1 MTAQLVQHSS
11 DTSPSG
17 KVTYSIWVWSTVAA
31 RHVSASAISTHA
43 MLAPRFTLC
52 PVSHGRTCSIG
63 ALPANQAVELMVTD
77 QVRSTATIGSPI
89 TLAVTVAGASL
100 SPAEAA
106 VTTVVGQPGQGGTP
120 SPAPV
125 LPPTTLIPI
134 PGATIT
140 PDGLTGLFPTVT
152 PAPSPSRKST
162 HQARRLAGITQT
174 SSALPLDPRLI
185 GGQLAG
191 LAVLAAA
198 ITMVV
203 ARLSLR
209 TPQTSG
215 AVGSS
220 QGGSSPGGSS
230 PGGPGTGGPGTGES
244 GPGESGTG
252 ESGTGESGT
261 ADAGTGEAGKKDETS
276 GDKPAS

>member
-1 MTAQLVQHSS
+1 
-11 DTSPSG
+11 
-17 KVTYSIWVWSTVAA
+17 
-31 RHVSASAISTHA
+31 
-43 MLAPRFTLC
+43 
-52 PVSHGRTCSIG
+52 
-63 ALPANQAVELMVTD
+63 MVTD

-106 VTTVVGQPGQGGTP
+106 VTTVVGQPGQGGT

-152 PAPSPSRKST
+152 PAPSPSKST

-215 AVGSS
+215 AAGSS
-220 QGGSSPGGSS
+220 LGGPG
-230 PGGPGTGGPGTGES
+230 PGGPITGGPA
-244 GPGESGTG
+244 TG
-252 ESGTGESGT
+252 ESGTAVAGTADAGT
-261 ADAGTGEAGKKDETS
+261 ADAGTGDAGTGEAGQEDETS
-276 GDKPAS
+276 GDKPTS

>member
-1 MTAQLVQHSS
+1 VTAQLVQFNS

-63 ALPANQAVELMVTD
+63 ALPANQAFELMVTD

-89 TLAVTVAGASL
+89 TLAVTVSGTSL
-100 SPAEAA
+100 SPTEAA
-106 VTTVVGQPGQGGTP
+106 VTTVVGQPGQGGT

-140 PDGLTGLFPTVT
+140 PDGLIPTVT
-152 PAPSPSRKST
+152 PQPSPSGKST

-215 AVGSS
+215 AAGSN
-220 QGGSSPGGSS
+220 
-230 PGGPGTGGPGTGES
+230 PGGPGAGGPA
-244 GPGESGTG
+244 
-252 ESGTGESGT
+252 TGESGT
-261 ADAGTGEAGKKDETS
+261 ADAGTGETDQEDETS
-276 GDKPAS
+276 GDKPTS

>member
-1 MTAQLVQHSS
+1 VTAQLVQSNS

-63 ALPANQAVELMVTD
+63 ALPANQAFELMVTD
-77 QVRSTATIGSPI
+77 QVRSTATIGNPI

-106 VTTVVGQPGQGGTP
+106 VTTVVGQPGQGGT

-244 GPGESGTG
+244 GTG

>member
-1 MTAQLVQHSS
+1 VTAQLVQSNS

-63 ALPANQAVELMVTD
+63 ALPANQAFELMVTD
-77 QVRSTATIGSPI
+77 QVRSTATIGNPI

-106 VTTVVGQPGQGGTP
+106 VTTVVGQPGQGGT

-152 PAPSPSRKST
+152 PRPSPSGKST

-198 ITMVV
+198 VTMVV

-209 TPQTSG
+209 TPQASG
-215 AVGSS
+215 AAGSN
-220 QGGSSPGGSS
+220 
-230 PGGPGTGGPGTGES
+230 PGGPDTGGSGTGES
-244 GPGESGTG
+244 STTESGTG
-252 ESGTGESGT
+252 ESAT
-261 ADAGTGEAGKKDETS
+261 ADAGTGEAGREDETS